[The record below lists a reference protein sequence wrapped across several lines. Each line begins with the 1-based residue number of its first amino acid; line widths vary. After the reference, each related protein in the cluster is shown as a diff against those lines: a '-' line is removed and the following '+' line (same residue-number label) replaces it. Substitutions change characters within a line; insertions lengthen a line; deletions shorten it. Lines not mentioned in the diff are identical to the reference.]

1 MNFFFALVALTM
13 TAGSFGGA
21 VAVMQA
27 PVDIGQVAGPRSRS
41 FSISS
46 KSWRPTM
53 IRNALFALVA
63 LFAATGTL
71 TGTATILDAQVQTQT
86 A

>member
-1 MNFFFALVALTM
+1 
-13 TAGSFGGA
+13 
-21 VAVMQA
+21 
-27 PVDIGQVAGPRSRS
+27 
-41 FSISS
+41 
-46 KSWRPTM
+46 M

-71 TGTATILDAQVQTQT
+71 TGTATILDAQVQIQS